1 MWPRPGGLREA
12 QVFKRKWEKMG
23 WNILSTFVFWG
34 EIVMKFYQVTCF
46 TNERSLRAM
55 CWIQGVHTISLGG
68 FRYVFLWMIARQ
80 NVFMTRAPLYN
91 SAGIRLGAWEA
102 RQVVGKAMVMCGL
115 VVKPTVQRTKWGFL
129 GMIINKTK
137 NIENLNLPN

>member
-1 MWPRPGGLREA
+1 MK
-12 QVFKRKWEKMG
+12 VFCVSRFLPFCLLGE
-23 WNILSTFVFWG
+23 LS
-34 EIVMKFYQVTCF
+34 EMVMKFYQVTCF
-46 TNERSLRAM
+46 TERSLRAM
-55 CWIQGVHTISLGG
+55 CWIQGVHTIRLGG
-68 FRYVFLWMIARQ
+68 FRYVFLWMIAWQ